1 MLCHQWIHGVAWF
14 RNRYIT
20 HIQEACQAGKRAVSR
35 PSRIRRRTTSTST
48 RTVKRNLPKSC
59 YHRRYLQSLIP
70 SALAIVR
77 PCDEPI
83 PLFSDWADR
92 MNSDSED
99 MDESWGFLTRTPV
112 TCLRRPPDA
121 TTVFCLC
128 QKLVFSFHFL
138 SSQRRSQYFTF
149 QLLFILQQNTSFQY
163 AYLNGWNW
171 CFCLE

>member
-1 MLCHQWIHGVAWF
+1 MVSNLINLLDIEGQSSEDTDAEDDPIPNQPPRLLVKVPYF
-14 RNRYIT
+14 RRRVISEYMEQLDSAIDT
-20 HIQEACQAGKRAVSR
+20 LRIQEARQAGKRVVSR

-99 MDESWGFLTRTPV
+99 MDES
-112 TCLRRPPDA
+112 
-121 TTVFCLC
+121 
-128 QKLVFSFHFL
+128 
-138 SSQRRSQYFTF
+138 
-149 QLLFILQQNTSFQY
+149 
-163 AYLNGWNW
+163 
-171 CFCLE
+171 